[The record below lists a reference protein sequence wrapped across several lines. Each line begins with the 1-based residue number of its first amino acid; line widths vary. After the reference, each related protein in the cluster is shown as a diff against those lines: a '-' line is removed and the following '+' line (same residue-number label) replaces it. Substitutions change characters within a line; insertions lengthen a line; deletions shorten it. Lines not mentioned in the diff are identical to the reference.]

1 MNSYTSALLDGEV
14 ITLEEFANVIS
25 KAFGFCSHMS
35 EHKFTAPYKPM
46 DIDKETEYNR
56 EQIEGLESE
65 IEELKTSSLED
76 IEKRR
81 KRELKED
88 ITRIENYIALKK
100 INYNRVVK
108 LIEELESK
116 NFPEELLPCRKY
128 MLRELI
134 DVRDN
139 DCDTEVYEE
148 RLKKLEWEYSS
159 FSVEEYIETTILYK
173 TTKIEEYNKQIKKDT
188 ERVEKD
194 NKIAEQFFNIF
205 KA

>member
-1 MNSYTSALLDGEV
+1 MNSYTLAFLDGEV
-14 ITLEEFANVIS
+14 ITLAEFANVIS

-35 EHKFTAPYKPM
+35 EHDLTAPYVPM
-46 DIDKETEYNR
+46 NLDKETKYYR
-56 EQIEGLESE
+56 KQIEDLERD
-65 IEELKTSSLED
+65 IEELKTSSLEA
-76 IEKRR
+76 IEK
-81 KRELKED
+81 KWKKELKED
-88 ITRIENYIALKK
+88 ITCVENYIALKK
-100 INYNRVVK
+100 MNYNRVVK

-128 MLRELI
+128 MLGELI

-188 ERVEKD
+188 ERVEKN

>member
-1 MNSYTSALLDGEV
+1 MNSYTSAFLDGEV

-25 KAFGFCSHMS
+25 KAFGFCSHLR

-46 DIDKETEYNR
+46 DIDKETEYYR
-56 EQIEGLESE
+56 EQIEELESE

-76 IEKRR
+76 IEKKR

-100 INYNRVVK
+100 INYKRIIK

-116 NFPEELLPCRKY
+116 NFPEELLPCREY

-139 DCDTEVYEE
+139 DCDTKFYEE
-148 RLKKLEWEYSS
+148 QLKKSEYEYNY
-159 FSVEEYIETTILYK
+159 FNVEEYVKTAIRYK
-173 TTKIEEYNKQIKKDT
+173 TTEIEQNKEYIKTVT
-188 ERVEKD
+188 ERVEKN
-194 NKIAEQFFNIF
+194 NKLAEQFFNIF